1 MATLKSKKVKKV
13 KNFIK
18 NIGFKKG
25 AAGELQKDF
34 IERLYAVA
42 PFEDIDRWSNDK
54 MAAVGQSL
62 FDFIKIFDKKD
73 FQIRVYNPSKAVHG
87 YDLNRTVI
95 EINARNVPFIIDS
108 VTSELARHQYR
119 VNFITHPMMAVSRDK
134 KKTLSA
140 VSDYKTGVARDE
152 TESFIHIQLNRQVAP
167 SSLKTLERNLNRVLK
182 QVMSATSDWQKLLTH
197 LSAVRDDL
205 LQKKAAIISANDLTE
220 NGFKSNVEFLDYL
233 IDNHFTFLGYRG
245 YNMDKKGKTTVDK
258 NKGMGVLKHPNSYL
272 FDDDSAFK
280 KGPVLPPEIK
290 KFRQQSDPIA
300 VRKSTQRSDVHRD
313 VNMDVIFIKRYDD
326 KGKTIGEHAFAGLF
340 TSTVYAQSIFQ
351 APFVSMKAQR
361 VLKKAKFQPA
371 THDYK
376 SLVDILEKYPRDEML
391 QACVKTIHE
400 TAMSVLELKERQ
412 RVAVYFRTDDFER
425 FVTVQVYIPRDRY
438 GTEMRL
444 KIKELLEDQMDGDAN
459 DFYTSISDS
468 PLARVIFIVRA
479 NGKKI
484 KNFDAKKIEKEVAE
498 IARSWND
505 HLRAALIEKYDTD
518 KGQEIYKRYKHSFSN
533 GYRVETPTKS
543 AIADIEKIEDLFANG
558 DTVVELYKKK
568 ANDQLALKL
577 YHKEK
582 PVVLSDI
589 VPFLENLGLK
599 VITEDPHEV
608 HVGSKD
614 EEKQTIWMHDF
625 LLECR
630 GACIADIDAVRDY
643 FEDAF
648 LKSWQ
653 GVYANDRLNKLV
665 LLAGMSAADVNI
677 ARCYARY
684 LRQAV
689 PTFSRAFIKDTLC
702 RYPTITEKLITIF
715 KVRHDISFK
724 GKRDAEA
731 KKIIRSL
738 DKDFTQVNSLSE
750 DQILRYLTSA
760 VQNTLR
766 TNLYQDRTGRLSE
779 HSMSI
784 KLASEKLEFLPLPRP
799 YREIFVYA
807 NDIEGVHLRGGAIAR
822 GGLRWSDRFE
832 DYRTEVLGL
841 MKAQMVKNAVIVPVG
856 SKGGFVCK
864 NDMTG
869 KDRNAFFEEGK
880 RCYRIFISSLL
891 DITDNLKNGQVIAPQ
906 DTIRHDGD
914 DPYFVVAADKGTA
927 TFSDI
932 ANSISND
939 YGFWLGDAF
948 ASGGSAGYDHKAMGI
963 TAKGAWECVK
973 RHFRE
978 IGKDIQKQE
987 FTVVGVG
994 DMSGDV
1000 FGNGMLLSEHIK
1012 LIGAFNH
1019 MHIFCDPNP
1028 DAAASFKERE
1038 RMFALPR
1045 SAWTDYNKKILSK
1058 GARIFDRSS
1067 KSLDLTP
1074 EIQNAFG
1081 LKKKSVTPDEL
1092 MKAMLKS
1099 KTDLMWFGGIGTY
1112 IKSSDE
1118 GHADVG
1124 DRANDTIRINGDE
1137 LNALVMGEGANLG
1150 CTQKG
1155 RIEYAQNGG
1164 RLNADFVDNS
1174 GGVDCSDHEV
1184 NIKILFADIIAKTS
1198 LTMKKRNNLLEKME
1212 DQVGSLVMRNNYQQT
1227 QAISLS
1233 ELKAPLYLET
1243 HEAVMR
1249 DLERKGLLNRTV
1261 EYLPDD
1267 EEIANRKVMKKGLTR
1282 PELAILTSYS
1292 KINVFNQLLE
1302 SPLLND
1308 PALHKS
1314 WLMAYFPEEIKN
1326 KYEEDVKKHQLS
1338 KHIIATELAGSLVNR
1353 MGFAFVK
1360 MKMDKTGASLSDVA
1374 KAYILVKDICG
1385 LGQYW
1390 SMIEALDNKVDARV
1404 QYELLIDVTRLTDRI
1419 INWLLIGG
1427 VSEKIDVLIK
1437 RYKGDFD
1444 HIKNDLQGFVTG
1456 EMKRTIEKR
1465 KARLI
1470 KSGID
1475 ENDAK
1480 TLALLPALGS
1490 SFEIIKTANTMKK
1503 PVLETAQ
1510 IFFAVGNRFSFDWLR
1525 GIAKSLKSDDYW
1537 RANAING
1544 IVDDLNGVQA
1554 QIARKVIKKSSSK
1567 KETLSDKEI
1576 ISAWADDYKGLIMQV
1591 DEHLSMMK
1599 REGSNVSYAMLSIAD
1614 QKLRTLGDL

>member
-18 NIGFKKG
+18 NLRLKKG
-25 AAGELQKDF
+25 KNSDLQKDF

-54 MAAVGQSL
+54 MAAIGQSF
-62 FDFIKIFDKKD
+62 FDFAKIFDKKD
-73 FQIRVYNPSKAVHG
+73 FQVRVFNPVHATHG

-119 VNFITHPMMAVSRDK
+119 VNFITHPMMAISRDK
-134 KKTLSA
+134 KNSFKT
-140 VSDYKTGVARDE
+140 VSDYKTGVDRDD

-182 QVMSATSDWQKLLTH
+182 QVMGATSDWQKLLGQM
-197 LSAVRDDL
+197 ADIRQDL
-205 LQKKAAIISANDLTE
+205 VLKKEMIVKTNDLTHA
-220 NGFKSNVEFLDYL
+220 GFDSHVDFLDYL
-233 IDNHFTFLGYRG
+233 LDNHFTFLGYRG
-245 YNMDKKGKTTVDK
+245 YSMDKKGNTTTDK
-258 NKGMGVLKHPNSYL
+258 NKGLGVLKTASSYL
-272 FDDDSAFK
+272 FDDDGGSK

-290 KFRQQSDPIA
+290 KFRQQAEPIV

-326 KGKTIGEHAFAGLF
+326 KGKVVGEHAFAGLF
-340 TSTVYAQSIFQ
+340 TSTVYAQSIFD
-351 APFVSMKAQR
+351 APFVSMKARR
-361 VLKKAKFQPA
+361 VLRKAKFQPA

-391 QACVKTIHE
+391 QASVKTIHE

-412 RVAVYFRTDDFER
+412 RVAVYFRKDDFER

-444 KIKELLEDQMDGDAN
+444 QIKDLLEREMNGDAS
-459 DFYTSISDS
+459 DFYTSISES

-479 NGKKI
+479 KGKKVTPF
-484 KNFDAKKIEKEVAE
+484 NAQTIEKQIAE

-505 HLRAALIEKYDTD
+505 HLRAALIEKYETD
-518 KGQEIYKRYKHSFSN
+518 KGQEIYKNYKHAFSN
-533 GYRVETPTKS
+533 GYRAETPTKS
-543 AIADIEKIEDLFANG
+543 AIADIEKIEALMTNG
-558 DTVVELYKKK
+558 DTVVELYKK
-568 ANDQLALKL
+568 ASNDQLALKL

-582 PVVLSDI
+582 PVVLSDV
-589 VPFLENLGLK
+589 VPFFENLGLK

-608 HVGSKD
+608 HVGLKD
-614 EEKQTIWMHDF
+614 NKKQVIWMHDF
-625 LLECR
+625 LVECR
-630 GACIADIDAVRDY
+630 DACIADIGLVREY
-643 FEDAF
+643 FEEAF
-648 LKSWQ
+648 LQSWQ

-665 LLAGMSAADVNI
+665 LSAGMSAADVNI

-689 PTFSRAFIKDTLC
+689 PTLSRAFIKDTLC
-702 RYPTITEKLITIF
+702 RYPAITQKLIKIF

-724 GKRDAEA
+724 GRRDAEA
-731 KKIIRSL
+731 KKLIRSL
-738 DKDFTQVNSLSE
+738 DKDFASVSSLNE
-750 DQILRYLTSA
+750 DQVLRYLTLA

-779 HSMSI
+779 KSMSI

-807 NDIEGVHLRGGAIAR
+807 SDIEGVHLRGGAIAR

-869 KDRNAFFEEGK
+869 KDRNEFFEEGK

-891 DITDNLKNGQVIAPQ
+891 DITDNLKNGKVIPPK
-906 DTIRHDGD
+906 DTVRHDGD

-978 IGKDIQKQE
+978 IGKNIQKE
-987 FTVVGVG
+987 DFTVVGVG

-1028 DAAASFKERE
+1028 DAAASFKERK
-1038 RMFALPR
+1038 RMFELPR
-1045 SAWTDYNKKILSK
+1045 SAWTDYNQKTLSK
-1058 GARIFDRSS
+1058 GARIFDRSA

-1074 EIQNAFG
+1074 EIQTAFG

-1118 GHADVG
+1118 SHGDVG

-1155 RIEYAQNGG
+1155 RIEYAQKGG
-1164 RLNADFVDNS
+1164 HLNADFVDNS

-1212 DQVGSLVMRNNYQQT
+1212 DEVGRLVMRNNYQQT

-1249 DLERKGLLNRTV
+1249 DLERKGLLNRAV

-1292 KINVFNQLLE
+1292 KINVFNQLLD

-1326 KYEEDVKKHQLS
+1326 KYEKDVKKHQLS

-1360 MKMDKTGASLSDVA
+1360 MKMDKTGATLSDVA

-1385 LGQYW
+1385 LGEYW
-1390 SMIEALDNKVDARV
+1390 SVIEALDNKIDADI

-1427 VSEKIDVLIK
+1427 VSEKIDVLIE

-1444 HIKNDLQGFVTG
+1444 YIKNDLQDFITG

-1465 KARLI
+1465 KARFI
-1470 KSGID
+1470 KSGIN

-1480 TLALLPALGS
+1480 LLALLPALGS

-1510 IFFAVGNRFSFDWLR
+1510 IFFSVGNRFAFDWLR
-1525 GIAKSLKSDDYW
+1525 SIAKSLKSDDYW

-1554 QIARKVIKKSSSK
+1554 QIARKVIKKSFNK
-1567 KETLSDKEI
+1567 NEALSDKEI
-1576 ISAWADDYKGLIMQV
+1576 IAVWADDYKGLIMQI
-1591 DEHLSMMK
+1591 DEHLSMMR